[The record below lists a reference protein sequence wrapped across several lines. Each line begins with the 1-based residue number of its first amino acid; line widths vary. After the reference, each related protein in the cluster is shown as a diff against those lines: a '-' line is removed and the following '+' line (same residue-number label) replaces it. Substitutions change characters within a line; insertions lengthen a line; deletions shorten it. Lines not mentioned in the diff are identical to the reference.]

1 MFSPDSIQ
9 QFSDIEEDS
18 DDQSLFSENKESY
31 KKDQP
36 VKLTEG
42 LKKIEARIL
51 AKQKEKK
58 SSAQRMQ
65 QLKEV

>member
-18 DDQSLFSENKESY
+18 DDQSLFSESKDTF
-31 KKDQP
+31 KKDHP

-42 LKKIEARIL
+42 LKKIEAWIL
-51 AKQKEKK
+51 AK
-58 SSAQRMQ
+58 
-65 QLKEV
+65 